1 MVATC
6 RAQFAHHDAG
16 CAAGQFHRI
25 PIARSSRQLGSQG
38 GNDRIAGTG
47 ASGEMRDTSPNQ

>member
-1 MVATC
+1 LG
-6 RAQFAHHDAG
+6 AQFAHHDAD
-16 CAAGQFHRI
+16 CPVDQFHRI
-25 PIARSSRQLGSQG
+25 PIARSRRQGGSQG